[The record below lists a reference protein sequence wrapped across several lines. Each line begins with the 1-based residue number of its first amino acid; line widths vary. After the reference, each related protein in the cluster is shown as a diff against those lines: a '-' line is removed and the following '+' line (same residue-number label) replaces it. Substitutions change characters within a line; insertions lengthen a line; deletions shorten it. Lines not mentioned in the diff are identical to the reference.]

1 MQIGIDFGT
10 SNTSIGYSGPQ
21 GVRLIELEPAATS
34 IPTAVFY
41 GLASG
46 EYAIGAEAVAAYE
59 TGEEGRL
66 MRSIKSVLG
75 SSLIDETTDVGRRR
89 LPFRD
94 VIAHFLRR
102 VIARAEAETGERVES
117 VVQGR
122 PVSFNDRD
130 ADLDRRAQAILES
143 CLHEAG
149 VVHVE
154 FLDEPVAAARSV
166 SFPAGREKLVFV
178 VDIGGGTSDFSVVRI
193 APDNSGFEVLGST
206 GLYVGGNDFD
216 QKLSFFELSRLLGHG
231 ETLELN
237 GLPVPSAPYS
247 ILSDWKSL
255 NKLYARD
262 VQKRIG
268 WMLQNSPNSRAIR
281 AFDHLVRHHEG
292 HAYAKQT
299 EQIKIELSDTDQQAF
314 IYDTPDLRLERVVER
329 RVFEGLI
336 DEAVSQMDAVAVDCL
351 SQAGVSPDQVTD
363 IVMVG
368 GSTFIPLVQSR
379 LAGRFGNAVVSE
391 SDRFGAVAKGLA
403 VHGKRHL

>member
-21 GVRLIELEPAATS
+21 GIRLIELEPDATS

-46 EYAIGAEAVAAYE
+46 EYAIGAYE

-143 CLHEAG
+143 CLRDAG
-149 VVHVE
+149 VAHVE

-166 SFPAGREKLVFV
+166 SFPSGREKLVFV

-193 APDNSGFEVLGST
+193 APDNDGFDVLGST

-216 QKLSFFELSRLLGHG
+216 QKLSFFELSRLLGMWFA
-231 ETLELN
+231 LEDANQENGCLW
-237 GLPVPSAPYS
+237 GLPGGHRRGLKARFLRS
-247 ILSDWKSL
+247 SDGG
-255 NKLYARD
+255 
-262 VQKRIG
+262 VE
-268 WMLQNSPNSRAIR
+268 MLTL
-281 AFDHLVRHHEG
+281 D
-292 HAYAKQT
+292 
-299 EQIKIELSDTDQQAF
+299 
-314 IYDTPDLRLERVVER
+314 DTPWPEADFVPLE
-329 RVFEGLI
+329 
-336 DEAVSQMDAVAVDCL
+336 
-351 SQAGVSPDQVTD
+351 
-363 IVMVG
+363 
-368 GSTFIPLVQSR
+368 
-379 LAGRFGNAVVSE
+379 
-391 SDRFGAVAKGLA
+391 VAKGALILLDGMLP
-403 VHGKRHL
+403 HGSAANRSSVSRQAYSLHVIDGTCRYLPENWLQRGPDMPLRGFS